1 MGSKKNQD
9 FLDGWTL
16 NWNPLSVT
24 MHKILLRGTYQK
36 KTRRTRAVY
45 DVVWKRQKKESLSK
59 FHSVGRYYLIL
70 KSFVVAIL
78 SLSRPKIKKQINLYG
93 HLQHEIHEPS
103 ANQQSFELRTLTS
116 SQPTPACSRGFL
128 LHPCSSLSFPGV
140 NWYGAGDSSGDKGL
154 LVVPHMQRP
163 CGLLL
168 EPKHSQT
175 QGD

>member
-1 MGSKKNQD
+1 MYFGYSVLDIIPANPKQMQWLLFHEQATQIWKLKVQMGSKKNQD

-140 NWYGAGDSSGDKGL
+140 N
-154 LVVPHMQRP
+154 
-163 CGLLL
+163 
-168 EPKHSQT
+168 
-175 QGD
+175 